1 MAAAVDWPADG
12 PVSRP
17 RSGTTGARPGRV
29 RARPRSA
36 SQPRAR
42 SRPLGYAI
50 GEVSDA
56 LETVF
61 HLNAEA
67 AATILKGLGYAAD
80 QIATALQDVWGASE
94 DLVEDIMEGIGF
106 TFCEIFPFVPGC

>member
-1 MAAAVDWPADG
+1 M
-12 PVSRP
+12 
-17 RSGTTGARPGRV
+17 
-29 RARPRSA
+29 
-36 SQPRAR
+36 
-42 SRPLGYAI
+42 GYAI

-80 QIATALQDVWGASE
+80 QIATALQDGWGASE
-94 DLVEDIMEGIGF
+94 DLVEDILEGIGF